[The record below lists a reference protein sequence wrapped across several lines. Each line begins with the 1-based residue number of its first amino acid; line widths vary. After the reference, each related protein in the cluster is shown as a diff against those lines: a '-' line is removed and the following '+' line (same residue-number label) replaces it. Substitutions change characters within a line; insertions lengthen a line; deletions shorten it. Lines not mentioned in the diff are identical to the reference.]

1 LFYAVLAFLFL
12 GDRNI
17 EVEVEVGTVRGRPG
31 KRPSHPLFV
40 RLQLGEGRPRYRRQR
55 YVVVR
60 QVDDEAVERVRD
72 RRTGRAP
79 GLVVGPE
86 HKVIDEKLR
95 ATAEKSRQRGAA
107 FIGLEAIRLV
117 DPDPRQLLPPLR
129 QLVAPPRQL
138 LLRREAVASPR
149 QPLFARPGL
158 VCGYLLGH
166 RSSLQFVAAS
176 VLVVKKIRT
185 GYRAVGVTSVA
196 GFRWTPARKFG
207 AARSGG
213 RRIRA
218 GGRRF
223 AGRKSASA

>member
-1 LFYAVLAFLFL
+1 
-12 GDRNI
+12 
-17 EVEVEVGTVRGRPG
+17 
-31 KRPSHPLFV
+31 
-40 RLQLGEGRPRYRRQR
+40 
-55 YVVVR
+55 VVR

-86 HKVIDEKLR
+86 HEVIDEKLR
-95 ATAEKSRQRGAA
+95 ATAEKIRQRGAA

-138 LLRREAVASPR
+138 LLRREQVEPR
-149 QPLFARPGL
+149 GQPLFARPGL

-185 GYRAVGVTSVA
+185 GIE
-196 GFRWTPARKFG
+196 RWE
-207 AARSGG
+207 
-213 RRIRA
+213 
-218 GGRRF
+218 
-223 AGRKSASA
+223 